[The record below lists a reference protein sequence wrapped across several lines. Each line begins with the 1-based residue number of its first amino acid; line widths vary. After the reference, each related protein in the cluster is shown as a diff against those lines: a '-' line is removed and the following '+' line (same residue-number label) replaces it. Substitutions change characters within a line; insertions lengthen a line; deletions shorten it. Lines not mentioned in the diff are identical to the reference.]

1 MEFLSLAL
9 VPKLWYI
16 SDMVLLKSTQLPVG
30 EWKAPDF
37 KLPGTDGETYS
48 LSDFS
53 HNKGLLV
60 VFICNH
66 CPYAK
71 AAWPQLIALADEYKE
86 KRIAFV
92 GINPNDEVNYPEDSF
107 EQMKQKVKEWGI
119 NFPYLQD
126 KSQEVAKVYD
136 AQCTPDVYLFKQKN
150 KQFVLYYRGRI
161 TDNWQEPEKAES
173 HDLKDAVDSLL
184 AGSPPLTDQIPSMG
198 CSIKW
203 K

>member
-1 MEFLSLAL
+1 M
-9 VPKLWYI
+9 
-16 SDMVLLKSTQLPVG
+16 KSTQQSIG
-30 EWKAPDF
+30 EWEALEF
-37 KLPGTDGETYS
+37 ELPGTDGKTYS
-48 LSDFS
+48 LADFS
-53 HNKGLLV
+53 NAKGLVV
-60 VFICNH
+60 VFTCNH

-71 AAWPQLIALADEYKE
+71 AAWPQLITLADEYKD
-86 KRIAFV
+86 KKIAFV
-92 GINPNDEVNYPEDSF
+92 GINPNDEISYPEDSF

-150 KQFVLYYRGRI
+150 KKFVLYYRGRI
-161 TDNWQEPEKAES
+161 TDNWQEPERAKS
-173 HDLKDAVDSLL
+173 YDLKDAIDSLL
-184 AGSPPLTDQIPSMG
+184 AGSSPPTDQIPSMG